1 MPTPDL
7 KTSYAH
13 CRQLAFG
20 HYENFPVASLLLPQ
34 PQRDAIAA
42 IYAYARKAD
51 DFADEPE
58 FAKDRVRLLQ
68 AWMRNLELP
77 AKDPIFMALHDSIR
91 RYKLPKKLLA
101 DLVRA
106 FLQDCRKARYRNF
119 EEVLAYCK
127 LSADPVGRLVLRVF
141 ALDSAEACAES
152 DAICTALQLAN
163 HWQDL
168 ASDVTTRDR
177 IYLPQDEMKRYK
189 VSEQGLKAKQFTP
202 GLGTLMR
209 LQVDRAETLF
219 ARGEGLPSRLG
230 GRLGLEVRLTLLGGR
245 RILEKIRAQSYDT
258 LAQRPKLGSLDAA
271 GLVWKGLWGRV
282 V

>member
-1 MPTPDL
+1 
-7 KTSYAH
+7 
-13 CRQLAFG
+13 
-20 HYENFPVASLLLPQ
+20 
-34 PQRDAIAA
+34 
-42 IYAYARKAD
+42 
-51 DFADEPE
+51 
-58 FAKDRVRLLQ
+58 
-68 AWMRNLELP
+68 
-77 AKDPIFMALHDSIR
+77 
-91 RYKLPKKLLA
+91 
-101 DLVRA
+101 LVRA

-119 EEVLAYCK
+119 EEVLAYCR

-141 ALDSAEACAES
+141 ALDGAEACAES

-168 ASDVTTRDR
+168 GSDVTTRDR

-189 VSEQGLKAKQFTP
+189 VSEQGLKVRQFTP
-202 GLGTLMR
+202 GLETLMR
-209 LQVDRAETLF
+209 LHVDRAETLF

-258 LAQRPKLGSLDAA
+258 LAKRPKLGSLDAA
-271 GLVWKGLWGRV
+271 SLIWKGLRGRV